1 MHLEIISPEKSEGSF
16 ENVKSVVF
24 PGKDG
29 SFGVL
34 ENHAPMVALLSHGTI
49 KITMN
54 DNSVHT
60 IEVSSGIAEIKN
72 NRITVIVK

>member
-1 MHLEIISPEKSEGSF
+1 
-16 ENVKSVVF
+16 VVF